1 MDLRIS
7 VPLLCNSV
15 SISSVLVSLPVFISV
30 SVSFPVSISVS
41 VSISV
46 PVSVSVS
53 VPAMV
58 IMIAVVILCKVVI
71 TVGGPCRIRMPVLT
85 VSLVV
90 FMVAVFPDMWLAVAM
105 VMVMMVV
112 VMIVLVV
119 AVMMLVVIS
128 SLRPVSLQRFT
139 HFSVPLL
146 MQVPSAEP
154 LARIPAGLRFPATRC
169 LVVLTV
175 ILHPAVVMMM
185 VVVGVLRCLWFLSQE
200 LLCFSFLALFIPL
213 ILCWAWR
220 SLLVYVVLLGTFPL
234 GGTSLLG
241 FLPILGQKSAIELSQ
256 LCNEYMNDWTW
267 SRIKEI
273 ITKLWTSYKI

>member
-30 SVSFPVSISVS
+30 SVSVSVPVSISVS

-90 FMVAVFPDMWLAVAM
+90 FMVAVFPDM
-105 VMVMMVV
+105 
-112 VMIVLVV
+112 
-119 AVMMLVVIS
+119 
-128 SLRPVSLQRFT
+128 
-139 HFSVPLL
+139 
-146 MQVPSAEP
+146 
-154 LARIPAGLRFPATRC
+154 
-169 LVVLTV
+169 
-175 ILHPAVVMMM
+175 
-185 VVVGVLRCLWFLSQE
+185 
-200 LLCFSFLALFIPL
+200 
-213 ILCWAWR
+213 
-220 SLLVYVVLLGTFPL
+220 
-234 GGTSLLG
+234 
-241 FLPILGQKSAIELSQ
+241 
-256 LCNEYMNDWTW
+256 
-267 SRIKEI
+267 
-273 ITKLWTSYKI
+273 